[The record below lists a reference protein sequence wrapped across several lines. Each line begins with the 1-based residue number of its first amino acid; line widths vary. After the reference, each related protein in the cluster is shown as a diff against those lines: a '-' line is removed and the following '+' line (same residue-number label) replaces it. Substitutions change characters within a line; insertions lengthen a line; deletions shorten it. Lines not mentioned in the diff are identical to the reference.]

1 MLIKRGLDKSADAVV
16 AGLKSLAKPVRDRA
30 DIAHV
35 AAISAADS
43 EIGDL
48 IAEVMEKVGKDG
60 VITVEESRGIAFEKE
75 YTEGMQID
83 RGYMSAYFVTNA
95 ERMEAELEEPYI
107 LITDKK
113 ISSIQDILP
122 VLEKVLQVTKNFV
135 IIAEDVEGEALA
147 TLVVNKLR
155 GTINV
160 LALKAPGFGDRR
172 KAMLQDIA
180 ILTGGTVISE
190 EIGRKLDTATV
201 EDLGRARRVLSDKDN
216 TTFIEGRGD
225 EQAIKARI
233 EQIRAQI
240 ETTTS
245 DFDREKLQERLAKLA
260 GGVAVLKVG
269 GATEPELKEKKHR
282 VEDALSTARAAVE
295 EGIVPGGGVALI
307 NAIPALDRVQTSNDD
322 EKFGVQILRRA
333 LEEPMRQLAK
343 NAGEDGAVIID
354 TVRRH
359 QKEKGDTS
367 YGYNVLTG
375 QLGSMLEQGVV
386 DPVKVTR
393 SAVQNAVSIAGLL
406 LTTEALITDLPEEKS
421 APPMPGGG
429 GMDF

>member
-1 MLIKRGLDKSADAVV
+1 
-16 AGLKSLAKPVRDRA
+16 
-30 DIAHV
+30 
-35 AAISAADS
+35 
-43 EIGDL
+43 
-48 IAEVMEKVGKDG
+48 
-60 VITVEESRGIAFEKE
+60 
-75 YTEGMQID
+75 
-83 RGYMSAYFVTNA
+83 
-95 ERMEAELEEPYI
+95 
-107 LITDKK
+107 
-113 ISSIQDILP
+113 
-122 VLEKVLQVTKNFV
+122 VTKNFV
-135 IIAEDVEGEALA
+135 IIAEDIDGEALA

-155 GTINV
+155 GTINA
-160 LALKAPGFGDRR
+160 LAIKAPGFGDRR

-190 EIGRKLDTATV
+190 EIGRKLDSATV
-201 EDLGRARRVLSDKDN
+201 EDLGRARRVLSDKDT

-225 EQAIKARI
+225 AQAIKARI

-307 NAIPALDRVQTSNDD
+307 NAIPALDRGETSNDD

-429 GMDF
+429 GGMDF

>member
-1 MLIKRGLDKSADAVV
+1 
-16 AGLKSLAKPVRDRA
+16 
-30 DIAHV
+30 
-35 AAISAADS
+35 
-43 EIGDL
+43 
-48 IAEVMEKVGKDG
+48 VMDKVGKDG
-60 VITVEESRGIAFEKE
+60 VITVEESKGIAFEKE

-83 RGYMSAYFVTNA
+83 RGYISAYFSTNQ
-95 ERMEAELEEPYI
+95 ERMEADLDEPYI

-113 ISSIQDILP
+113 ISSIQEILP
-122 VLEKVLQVTKNFV
+122 VLEKALQVTKNLV
-135 IIAEDVEGEALA
+135 IIAEDVDGEALA

-155 GTINV
+155 GTVNA
-160 LALKAPGFGDRR
+160 LAIKAPGFGDRR

-190 EIGRKLDTATV
+190 EIGRKLDSATLD
-201 EDLGRARRVLSDKDN
+201 DLGRARRVVADKDN

-225 EQAIKARI
+225 ERAIRGRI

-307 NAIPALDRVQTSNDD
+307 NALGALDNVQTSNDD

-359 QKEKGDTS
+359 QKDKGDTS

-429 GMDF
+429 GGMDF